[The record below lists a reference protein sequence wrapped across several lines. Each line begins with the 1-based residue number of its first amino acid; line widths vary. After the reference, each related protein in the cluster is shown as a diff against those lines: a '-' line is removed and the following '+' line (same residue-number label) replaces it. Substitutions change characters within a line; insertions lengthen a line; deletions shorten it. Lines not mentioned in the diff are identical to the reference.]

1 MMPRA
6 GMSRQDN
13 MSAASLFFG
22 PSIPPTP
29 SQAPVIHSRTNT
41 LSLSS
46 TIPGL
51 TPHAGSVAQ
60 KTTNRHSYAGP
71 SGSNNDLH
79 PWNAIQTIPVS
90 ASPKSS
96 PIRGGQSHKTDTDEE
111 EETFFGAGAPDSSFN
126 FSITE
131 DTPPPRIKRGD
142 PVTLPRKYKPRDSG
156 VVMMSDDDDDSSMC
170 ISGDHLTVFPSAA
183 SPTVGGLHSDMG
195 DSLVTPSFEPDS
207 SSGWPA
213 VFVTGSDDFRS
224 VDVDAFIMRA
234 LAAASKRPHVEKKK
248 VPGTPVK
255 RLKTQYLAGGARPWQ
270 SAVASK
276 VGLRFDWDAKKGKVP
291 RQSLPAAF
299 PAPGKKSGK
308 LVSDQDSDSEVEESP
323 GQRREK
329 YAGLGLGRPP
339 GATPQDELRSRT
351 RWLMRRRSSGAFS
364 SGSDSLSS
372 SGTPTRLKSK
382 GNILR
387 SSIFQ

>member
-1 MMPRA
+1 
-6 GMSRQDN
+6 MSRQDN

-22 PSIPPTP
+22 PSIPPVP
-29 SQAPVIHSRTNT
+29 SQSPVIHSRTST

-46 TIPGL
+46 TTPGL
-51 TPHAGSVAQ
+51 APHAGSVAPQ
-60 KTTNRHSYAGP
+60 KSNRHSYAGP
-71 SGSNNDLH
+71 SGSSNNLH
-79 PWNAIQTIPVS
+79 AWNTIQTMPGS

-96 PIRGGQSHKTDTDEE
+96 PAGGGHSHKTDTDEE
-111 EETFFGAGAPDSSFN
+111 EESFFGAGAPDSSFN

-131 DTPPPRIKRGD
+131 DTPPPRIQRSD

-156 VVMMSDDDDDSSMC
+156 VVMMSDDDDDGSMC
-170 ISGDHLTVFPSAA
+170 ISSDHLTVFPAA
-183 SPTVGGLHSDMG
+183 VGSLQADMG
-195 DSLVTPSFEPDS
+195 DNLVTPGPEPDP

-213 VFVTGSDDFRS
+213 VFVRGGDDVGS

-234 LAAASKRPHVEKKK
+234 LAAASKRPEVEKKK

-255 RLKTQYLAGGARPWQ
+255 RLKTQYLAGGGRPWQ

-291 RQSLPAAF
+291 RQSLPSAF
-299 PAPGKKSGK
+299 PTLGKKSSK
-308 LVSDQDSDSEVEESP
+308 LASDQDSDSEVEESP
-323 GQRREK
+323 GQRSEK

-339 GATPQDELRSRT
+339 GAAPQDELRSRT
-351 RWLMRRRSSGAFS
+351 RWLMRRSSSGAFS

-372 SGTPTRLKSK
+372 SSTPTRLKSK
-382 GNILR
+382 GDILR
-387 SSIFQ
+387 SSIF